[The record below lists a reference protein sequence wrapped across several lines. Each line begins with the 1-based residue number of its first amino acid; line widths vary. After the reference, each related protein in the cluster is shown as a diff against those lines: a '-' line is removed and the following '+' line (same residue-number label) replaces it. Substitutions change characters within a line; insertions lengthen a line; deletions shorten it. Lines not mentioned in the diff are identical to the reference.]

1 MALALFLV
9 SAIMLFRFKLG
20 MVPVLAF
27 FPWGGFF
34 SCHRRCALQCQ
45 PQLSNIW
52 KVLMA
57 HRITTLG
64 EITAQFDVILSDV
77 WGVLHNGVSAFPDAA
92 IALEEARKAGKTVVL
107 ITNSPRPAPGV
118 ITQLRA
124 LGIPDSA
131 YDRIITSGDVTR
143 GLIAEG
149 PKKVFLLG
157 PERDLPLLDGLA
169 VEIVAEAEADAV
181 VCTGFFDDE
190 TETPEDYTDMLNG
203 FLARSVPM
211 ICANPD
217 LVVERG
223 ERIIPCAGAMAAYY
237 EQLGGEVRIAGK
249 PHAPIYQACLVAAEE
264 VRGPFAQ
271 ERILAI
277 GDGMPTDVKGAL
289 SNGLQLLYISGGI
302 HAAEYTLNGQTDEAL
317 LNAYLKEQGAA
328 PGWWM
333 PRLA

>member
-1 MALALFLV
+1 
-9 SAIMLFRFKLG
+9 
-20 MVPVLAF
+20 
-27 FPWGGFF
+27 
-34 SCHRRCALQCQ
+34 
-45 PQLSNIW
+45 
-52 KVLMA
+52 MA
-57 HRITTLG
+57 HRILTLG
-64 EITAQFDVILSDV
+64 EITAGFDVILSDV

-92 IALEEARKAGKTVVL
+92 VALHEARKAGKTVVL

-118 ITQLRA
+118 IAQLRV
-124 LGIPDSA
+124 LGVPDEA

-157 PERDLPLLDGLA
+157 PERDMPLLEGLD
-169 VEIVAEAEADAV
+169 VDVVGEAQAQSV

-190 TETPEDYTDMLNG
+190 TETPEDYTEMLKG
-203 FLARSVPM
+203 FIARDAPM

-249 PHAPIYQACLVAAEE
+249 PHAPIYEACLAAAKE
-264 VRGPFAQ
+264 VRGAFAKD
-271 ERILAI
+271 RVLAI
-277 GDGMPTDVKGAL
+277 GDGMPTDVKGAIA
-289 SNGLQLLYISGGI
+289 SGLNLLYISGGI

-317 LNAYLKEQGAA
+317 LNAYLKGQGAA

>member
-1 MALALFLV
+1 
-9 SAIMLFRFKLG
+9 
-20 MVPVLAF
+20 
-27 FPWGGFF
+27 
-34 SCHRRCALQCQ
+34 
-45 PQLSNIW
+45 
-52 KVLMA
+52 MA
-57 HRITTLG
+57 HRILTLG
-64 EITAQFDVILSDV
+64 EITDGFDVILSDV

-92 IALEEARKAGKTVVL
+92 VALREAREAGKTVVL

-118 ITQLRA
+118 IAQLRV
-124 LGIPDSA
+124 LGVPDEA

-157 PERDLPLLDGLA
+157 PERDMPLLEGLD
-169 VEIVAEAEADAV
+169 VECVGEAETESV

-190 TETPEDYTDMLNG
+190 TETPEDYTEMLKG
-203 FLARSVPM
+203 FIARKVPM

-249 PHAPIYQACLVAAEE
+249 PHAPIYEACLAAARE
-264 VRGPFAQ
+264 VRGAFAKD
-271 ERILAI
+271 RVLAI
-277 GDGMPTDVKGAL
+277 GDGMPTDVKGAIA
-289 SNGLQLLYISGGI
+289 SGLNLLYISGGI

-317 LNAYLKEQGAA
+317 LNAYLKGQGAA

>member
-1 MALALFLV
+1 
-9 SAIMLFRFKLG
+9 
-20 MVPVLAF
+20 
-27 FPWGGFF
+27 
-34 SCHRRCALQCQ
+34 
-45 PQLSNIW
+45 
-52 KVLMA
+52 MA
-57 HRITTLG
+57 HRILTLG
-64 EITAQFDVILSDV
+64 EITDGFDVILSDV

-92 IALEEARKAGKTVVL
+92 VALREARKAGKTVVL

-118 ITQLRA
+118 IAQLRV
-124 LGIPDSA
+124 LGVPDEA

-157 PERDLPLLDGLA
+157 PERDMPLLEGLD
-169 VEIVAEAEADAV
+169 VECVGEAETESV

-190 TETPEDYTDMLNG
+190 TETPEDYTEMLKG
-203 FLARSVPM
+203 FIARKVPM

-249 PHAPIYQACLVAAEE
+249 PHAPIYGACLAAARE
-264 VRGPFAQ
+264 VRGAFAKD
-271 ERILAI
+271 RVLAI
-277 GDGMPTDVKGAL
+277 GDGMPTDVKGAIA
-289 SNGLQLLYISGGI
+289 SGLNLLYISGGI

-317 LNAYLKEQGAA
+317 LNAYLKGQGAA

>member
-1 MALALFLV
+1 MCSCCV
-9 SAIMLFRFKLG
+9 RRG
-20 MVPVLAF
+20 RRPVTHRF
-27 FPWGGFF
+27 FP
-34 SCHRRCALQCQ
+34 CHRRPALRCDAH
-45 PQLSNIW
+45 PLLASG
-52 KVLMA
+52 KHLMA
-57 HRITTLG
+57 HRILTLG
-64 EITAQFDVILSDV
+64 EITDGFDVILSDV

-92 IALEEARKAGKTVVL
+92 VALREARKAGKTVVL

-118 ITQLRA
+118 IAQLRV
-124 LGIPDSA
+124 LGVPDEA

-157 PERDLPLLDGLA
+157 PERDMPLLEGLD
-169 VEIVAEAEADAV
+169 VECVGEAETESV

-190 TETPEDYTDMLNG
+190 TETPEDYTEMLKG
-203 FLARSVPM
+203 FIARKVPM

-249 PHAPIYQACLVAAEE
+249 PHAPIYEACLAAARE
-264 VRGPFAQ
+264 VRGAFAKD
-271 ERILAI
+271 RVLAI
-277 GDGMPTDVKGAL
+277 GDGMPTDVKGAIA
-289 SNGLQLLYISGGI
+289 SGLNLLYISGGI

-317 LNAYLKEQGAA
+317 LNAYLKGQGAA

>member
-1 MALALFLV
+1 
-9 SAIMLFRFKLG
+9 
-20 MVPVLAF
+20 
-27 FPWGGFF
+27 
-34 SCHRRCALQCQ
+34 
-45 PQLSNIW
+45 
-52 KVLMA
+52 MA
-57 HRITTLG
+57 HRIHTLG
-64 EITAQFDVILSDV
+64 DITDGFDVILSDV

-92 IALEEARKAGKTVVL
+92 IALRTAREAGKTVVL

-118 ITQLRA
+118 IAQLRV
-124 LGIPDSA
+124 LGVPDEA

-149 PKKVFLLG
+149 PRKVFLLG
-157 PERDLPLLDGLA
+157 PERDMPLLEGLD
-169 VEIVAEAEADAV
+169 VEVLGEAEADSV

-190 TETPEDYTDMLNG
+190 TETPEDYTDMLKS
-203 FLARSVPM
+203 FVARKVPM

-249 PHAPIYQACLVAAEE
+249 PHAPIYEACLAAAKE
-264 VRGPFAQ
+264 VRGAFAKD
-271 ERILAI
+271 RVLAI
-277 GDGMPTDVKGAL
+277 GDGMPTDVKGAIA
-289 SNGLQLLYISGGI
+289 SGLNLLYISGGI
-302 HAAEYTLNGQTDEAL
+302 HVAEYTLNGQTDEAL
-317 LNAYLKEQGAA
+317 LNAYLKGQGAS

>member
-1 MALALFLV
+1 
-9 SAIMLFRFKLG
+9 
-20 MVPVLAF
+20 
-27 FPWGGFF
+27 
-34 SCHRRCALQCQ
+34 
-45 PQLSNIW
+45 
-52 KVLMA
+52 MA
-57 HRITTLG
+57 HRILTLG
-64 EITAQFDVILSDV
+64 EITAGFDVILSDV

-92 IALEEARKAGKTVVL
+92 VALREAREAGKTVVL

-118 ITQLRA
+118 IAQLRV
-124 LGIPDSA
+124 LGVPDEA

-157 PERDLPLLDGLA
+157 PERDLPLLDGLD
-169 VEIVAEAEADAV
+169 VERVDEAEAQSV

-190 TETPEDYTDMLNG
+190 TETPEDYTEMLKG
-203 FLARSVPM
+203 FIARNVPM

-249 PHAPIYQACLVAAEE
+249 PHAPIYEACLAAAKE
-264 VRGPFAQ
+264 VRGAFAKD
-271 ERILAI
+271 RVLAI
-277 GDGMPTDVKGAL
+277 GDGMPTDVKGAIA
-289 SNGLQLLYISGGI
+289 SGLNLLYISGGI

-317 LNAYLKEQGAA
+317 LNAYLKGQGAA

>member
-1 MALALFLV
+1 
-9 SAIMLFRFKLG
+9 
-20 MVPVLAF
+20 
-27 FPWGGFF
+27 
-34 SCHRRCALQCQ
+34 
-45 PQLSNIW
+45 
-52 KVLMA
+52 MA
-57 HRITTLG
+57 HRILTLG
-64 EITAQFDVILSDV
+64 EITDGFDVILSDV

-92 IALEEARKAGKTVVL
+92 VALREARKAGKTVVL

-118 ITQLRA
+118 IAQLRV
-124 LGIPDSA
+124 LGVPDEA

-157 PERDLPLLDGLA
+157 PERDMPLLEGLD
-169 VEIVAEAEADAV
+169 VECVGEAETESV

-190 TETPEDYTDMLNG
+190 TETPEDYTEMLKG
-203 FLARSVPM
+203 FIARKVPM

-249 PHAPIYQACLVAAEE
+249 PHAPIYEACLAAARE
-264 VRGPFAQ
+264 VRGAFAKG
-271 ERILAI
+271 RVLAI
-277 GDGMPTDVKGAL
+277 GDGMPTDVKGAIA
-289 SNGLQLLYISGGI
+289 SGLNLLYISGGI

-317 LNAYLKEQGAA
+317 LNAYLKGQGAA

>member
-1 MALALFLV
+1 
-9 SAIMLFRFKLG
+9 
-20 MVPVLAF
+20 
-27 FPWGGFF
+27 
-34 SCHRRCALQCQ
+34 
-45 PQLSNIW
+45 
-52 KVLMA
+52 MA
-57 HRITTLG
+57 HRILTLG
-64 EITAQFDVILSDV
+64 EITAGFDVILSDV

-92 IALEEARKAGKTVVL
+92 VALREARKAGKTVVL

-118 ITQLRA
+118 IAQLRV
-124 LGIPDSA
+124 LGVPDEA

-157 PERDLPLLDGLA
+157 PERDLPLLDGLD
-169 VEIVAEAEADAV
+169 VERVSEAEAQSV

-190 TETPEDYTDMLNG
+190 TETPEDYTEMLKG
-203 FLARSVPM
+203 FIARNVPM

-249 PHAPIYQACLVAAEE
+249 PHAPIYEACLAAAKE
-264 VRGPFAQ
+264 VRGAFAKD
-271 ERILAI
+271 RVLAI
-277 GDGMPTDVKGAL
+277 GDGMPTDVKGAIA
-289 SNGLQLLYISGGI
+289 SGLNLLYISGGI

-317 LNAYLKEQGAA
+317 LNAYLKGQGAA

>member
-1 MALALFLV
+1 
-9 SAIMLFRFKLG
+9 
-20 MVPVLAF
+20 
-27 FPWGGFF
+27 
-34 SCHRRCALQCQ
+34 
-45 PQLSNIW
+45 
-52 KVLMA
+52 MA
-57 HRITTLG
+57 HRIATLG
-64 EITAQFDVILSDV
+64 EITAEFDVVLSDV
-77 WGVLHNGVSAFPDAA
+77 WGVLHNGVAAFPDAA
-92 IALEEARKAGKTVVL
+92 KALQAAREAGKTVVL

-124 LGIPDSA
+124 LGVSDEA

-149 PKKVFLLG
+149 PEKVFLLG

-169 VEIVAEAEADAV
+169 VERVVEAEAQSV

-190 TETPEDYTDMLNG
+190 TETPEDYTDMLKG
-203 FLARSVPM
+203 FIARKVPM

-249 PHAPIYQACLVAAEE
+249 PHSPIYDACLAAAKD
-264 VRGPFAQ
+264 VRGDFDKA
-271 ERILAI
+271 RVLAI
-277 GDGMPTDVKGAL
+277 GDGMPTDVKGAI
-289 SNGLQLLYISGGI
+289 SSGLELLYISGGI

-317 LNAYLKEQGAA
+317 LNAYLKGQGAA

>member
-1 MALALFLV
+1 
-9 SAIMLFRFKLG
+9 
-20 MVPVLAF
+20 
-27 FPWGGFF
+27 
-34 SCHRRCALQCQ
+34 
-45 PQLSNIW
+45 
-52 KVLMA
+52 MA
-57 HRITTLG
+57 HRIATLG
-64 EITAQFDVILSDV
+64 DVTAQFDVILSDV
-77 WGVLHNGVSAFPDAA
+77 WGVLHNGVTVFPDAA
-92 IALEEARKAGKTVVL
+92 IALETARNAGKTVVL

-118 ITQLRA
+118 IAQLRA
-124 LGIPDSA
+124 FGVPDSA

-157 PERDLPLLDGLA
+157 PDRDMPLLDGLD
-169 VEIVAEAEADAV
+169 VERVSESEAQSI

-190 TETPEDYTDMLNG
+190 TETPEDYTDMLKG
-203 FLARSVPM
+203 FIARAVPM

-249 PHAPIYQACLVAAEE
+249 PHSPIYEACIAAATD
-264 VRGPFAQ
+264 VRGAFTKD
-271 ERILAI
+271 RVLAI
-277 GDGMPTDVKGAL
+277 GDGMPTDVRGAIAAD
-289 SNGLQLLYISGGI
+289 LQLLYVSGGI
-302 HAAEYTLNGQTDEAL
+302 HAAEYTLNGETDEAL
-317 LNAYLKEQGAA
+317 LNAYLKSQNAA

>member
-1 MALALFLV
+1 
-9 SAIMLFRFKLG
+9 
-20 MVPVLAF
+20 
-27 FPWGGFF
+27 
-34 SCHRRCALQCQ
+34 
-45 PQLSNIW
+45 
-52 KVLMA
+52 MA
-57 HRITTLG
+57 HRIATLG
-64 EITAQFDVILSDV
+64 EITAEFDVVLSDV
-77 WGVLHNGVSAFPDAA
+77 WGVLHNGVAAFPDAA
-92 IALEEARKAGKTVVL
+92 KALQAAREAGKTVVL

-124 LGIPDSA
+124 LGVSDEA

-149 PKKVFLLG
+149 PEKVFLLG
-157 PERDLPLLDGLA
+157 PERDLPLLDGLT
-169 VEIVAEAEADAV
+169 VERVGEAEAQSV

-190 TETPEDYTDMLNG
+190 TETPEDYTDMLKG
-203 FLARSVPM
+203 FIARKVPM

-249 PHAPIYQACLVAAEE
+249 PHSPIYDACLAAAKD
-264 VRGPFAQ
+264 VRGDFDKA
-271 ERILAI
+271 RVLAI
-277 GDGMPTDVKGAL
+277 GDGMPTDVKGAI
-289 SNGLQLLYISGGI
+289 SSGLELLYISGGI

-317 LNAYLKEQGAA
+317 LNAYLKGQGAA

>member
-1 MALALFLV
+1 
-9 SAIMLFRFKLG
+9 
-20 MVPVLAF
+20 
-27 FPWGGFF
+27 
-34 SCHRRCALQCQ
+34 
-45 PQLSNIW
+45 
-52 KVLMA
+52 MA
-57 HRITTLG
+57 HRIATLG
-64 EITAQFDVILSDV
+64 EITAEFDVVLSDV
-77 WGVLHNGVSAFPDAA
+77 WGVLHNGVAVFPDAA
-92 IALEEARKAGKTVVL
+92 IALHEARKAGKTVVL

-124 LGIPDSA
+124 LGVPDEA

-169 VEIVAEAEADAV
+169 VERVGEAEAQAV

-190 TETPEDYTDMLNG
+190 TETPEDYTDMLKG
-203 FLARSVPM
+203 FIARKVPM

-249 PHAPIYQACLVAAEE
+249 PHTPIYEACLAAAKE
-264 VRGPFAQ
+264 VRGDFDKS
-271 ERILAI
+271 RVLAI
-277 GDGMPTDVKGAL
+277 GDGMPTDVKGAI

-317 LNAYLKEQGAA
+317 LNAYLKGQGAA

-333 PRLA
+333 PRLG

>member
-1 MALALFLV
+1 
-9 SAIMLFRFKLG
+9 
-20 MVPVLAF
+20 
-27 FPWGGFF
+27 
-34 SCHRRCALQCQ
+34 
-45 PQLSNIW
+45 
-52 KVLMA
+52 MA
-57 HRITTLG
+57 HRILTLG
-64 EITAQFDVILSDV
+64 EITAGFDVILSDV

-92 IALEEARKAGKTVVL
+92 VALREARNAGKTVVL

-118 ITQLRA
+118 IAQLRV
-124 LGIPDSA
+124 LGVPDEA

-157 PERDLPLLDGLA
+157 PERDMPLLEGLD
-169 VEIVAEAEADAV
+169 VECVGEAETESV

-190 TETPEDYTDMLNG
+190 TETPEDYTEMLKG
-203 FLARSVPM
+203 FIARNVPM

-249 PHAPIYQACLVAAEE
+249 PHAPIYEACLAAAKE
-264 VRGPFAQ
+264 VRGAFAKD
-271 ERILAI
+271 RVLAI
-277 GDGMPTDVKGAL
+277 GDGMPTDVKGAIA
-289 SNGLQLLYISGGI
+289 SGLNLLYISGGI

-317 LNAYLKEQGAA
+317 LNAYLKGQGAA

>member
-1 MALALFLV
+1 
-9 SAIMLFRFKLG
+9 
-20 MVPVLAF
+20 
-27 FPWGGFF
+27 
-34 SCHRRCALQCQ
+34 
-45 PQLSNIW
+45 
-52 KVLMA
+52 MA
-57 HRITTLG
+57 HRILTLG
-64 EITAQFDVILSDV
+64 EITAGFDVILSDV

-92 IALEEARKAGKTVVL
+92 VALREARKAGKTVVL

-118 ITQLRA
+118 IAQLRV
-124 LGIPDSA
+124 LGVPDEA

-157 PERDLPLLDGLA
+157 PERDLLLLDGLD
-169 VEIVAEAEADAV
+169 VERVGEAEAQSV

-190 TETPEDYTDMLNG
+190 TETPEDYTEMLKG
-203 FLARSVPM
+203 FIARNVPM

-249 PHAPIYQACLVAAEE
+249 PHAPIYEACLAAAKE
-264 VRGPFAQ
+264 VRGAFAKD
-271 ERILAI
+271 RVLAI
-277 GDGMPTDVKGAL
+277 GDGMPTDVKGAIA
-289 SNGLQLLYISGGI
+289 SGLNLLYISGGI

-317 LNAYLKEQGAA
+317 LNAYLKGQGAA